1 PREFFFDS
9 LDPEVD
15 AAIKITLTVLQ
26 QITAGLREAVL
37 PSRPDQQES
46 VYSVFRAEAYAYHF
60 EWVNKSPELYQP
72 ETLQRIRSGADV
84 TTRAYIQGR
93 RDLAQARR
101 VFERAF
107 ESVDVLV
114 TPTIAAPPPTTADMN
129 KDLESSTRLGAI
141 YYFRNTAPFDV
152 WGNPTISVP
161 CGFTRKGLP
170 IGLQISGPNGGEAAV
185 LQLARAYEQATDWHT
200 RAPSV
205 KPD

>member
-1 PREFFFDS
+1 MPAAICGIVGLKPTFGLVSNRGAIPLSWSLDHVGPMTRTVTDSALMLQVIAGYDPAETTSMRVPLPNYGAALGERTSAIRVGVPREFFFDN

-15 AAIKITLTVLQ
+15 AAIKIILTVLQ
-26 QITAGLREAVL
+26 QITAGLGEAVL

-46 VYSVFRAEAYAYHF
+46 VRSVVRAAEAYAYHF

-107 ESVDVLV
+107 KAL
-114 TPTIAAPPPTTADMN
+114 TFW
-129 KDLESSTRLGAI
+129 L
-141 YYFRNTAPFDV
+141 
-152 WGNPTISVP
+152 
-161 CGFTRKGLP
+161 
-170 IGLQISGPNGGEAAV
+170 LQ
-185 LQLARAYEQATDWHT
+185 R
-200 RAPSV
+200 
-205 KPD
+205 